1 MVIARNTTELR
12 YIDEY
17 NNSSKL
23 RFVINEVNYKI
34 PLQKTLK
41 QWVKKKNEK

>member
-12 YIDEY
+12 YIEEFQ
-17 NNSSKL
+17 NSLKS
-23 RFVINEVNYKI
+23 RFIINEANYKI

-41 QWVKKKNEK
+41 KWMVKK